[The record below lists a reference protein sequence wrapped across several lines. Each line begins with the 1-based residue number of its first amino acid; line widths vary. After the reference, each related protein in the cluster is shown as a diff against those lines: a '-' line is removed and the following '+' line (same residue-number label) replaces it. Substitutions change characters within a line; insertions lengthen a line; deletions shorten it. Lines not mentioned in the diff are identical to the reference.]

1 MAGRGMGAAT
11 QGGGCVTKGPKN
23 RMIKATSKTT
33 GPIMMKDGG
42 DVDAYEILGRRVSK
56 EQYDDAAKRMDSIRP
71 GAESDMDDFVKMA
84 KERAKGMGRVTEHE
98 RRTVDSI
105 LNKKKGGM
113 INAHKKMAMG
123 KKKK

>member
-1 MAGRGMGAAT
+1 
-11 QGGGCVTKGPKN
+11 
-23 RMIKATSKTT
+23 
-33 GPIMMKDGG
+33 
-42 DVDAYEILGRRVSK
+42 
-56 EQYDDAAKRMDSIRP
+56 
-71 GAESDMDDFVKMA
+71 
-84 KERAKGMGRVTEHE
+84 MGRVTEHE